1 MTRPRW
7 TTVSRNE
14 RAVSVGDRHFFAM
27 RCNPS
32 TLWHIEELDVPVQTN
47 EGRIIQVV
55 ADQMTTRDVTRWLK
69 EQMK

>member
-7 TTVSRNE
+7 TTISRNE

-32 TLWHIEELDVPVQTN
+32 TLWMIEELDQATIH
-47 EGRIIQVV
+47 GSTVV
-55 ADQMTTRDVTRWLK
+55 RVIADRMTTRDVTRWLK
-69 EQMK
+69 EQRT